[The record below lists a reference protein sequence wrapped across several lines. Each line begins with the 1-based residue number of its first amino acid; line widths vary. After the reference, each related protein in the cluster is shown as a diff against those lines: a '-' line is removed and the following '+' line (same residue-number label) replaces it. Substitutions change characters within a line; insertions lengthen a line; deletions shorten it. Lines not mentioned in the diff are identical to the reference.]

1 VVDGLLL
8 RVRLQLP
15 SQLDSDVS
23 DTSESPEA
31 TASDSDG
38 DRDSVHQPAL
48 CRSSREKKPTKKKKS
63 AMMGP
68 RPKGFS
74 WQHAALTD
82 FGCTKSIEEHI
93 PNYKGRGQLPF
104 PVSLLLDK
112 KGIVNLDK
120 KYCYTK
126 VSEWRNLTQKRQQG
140 IHDFH
145 NKLDKELKKLE
156 AAEKRVTDR
165 AAREENWNTTCNN
178 NRREKRRRMS
188 AAAAATG
195 DGGKGEEE
203 QQVSIALVHF
213 P

>member
-1 VVDGLLL
+1 VVDGQFL

-23 DTSESPEA
+23 DASKSPKA
-31 TASDSDG
+31 TAFNSDG
-38 DRDSVHQPAL
+38 VRDSVHQSAL
-48 CRSSREKKPTKKKKS
+48 RQSHEKKPTVKR
-63 AMMGP
+63 P

-74 WQHAALTD
+74 WQFAALID

-93 PNYKGRGQLPF
+93 PSYKGWGQLPF

-112 KGIVNLDK
+112 KGVVNPDK

-126 VSEWRNLTQKRQQG
+126 VAEWRNLTQKRQRE

-145 NKLDKELKKLE
+145 KNLDKELKKLE
-156 AAEKRVTDR
+156 AAEKRVADR
-165 AAREENWNTTCNN
+165 AAREANWNTARNN
-178 NRREKRRRMS
+178 NRREKRRRAS
-188 AAAAATG
+188 AAAAI
-195 DGGKGEEE
+195 GEEE

-213 P
+213 HQSNTTHCP